1 MRLLSKK
8 TRLILAAVSL
18 LGLTLALAADF
29 TDACRLEQVSL
40 DGQLLDDWQER
51 FAMLRPGSLLDQPLD
66 SLAGLLLRERDVFRV
81 DLSYS
86 TLHTLSVRTN
96 RFTPTC
102 FVLEESTGSLRGLD
116 SRARLVPLHLPLDNW
131 EHPVLMRAR
140 TGEMFAQC
148 EDARVAMMVRQL
160 GTLRD
165 KHRDLYRLIDEI
177 DFGNDGYL
185 EVTVSGLPDRLRVC
199 AETFPADMDRF
210 VEFVTGFGPDL
221 RGVSVVDL
229 RFNSMVICTGGKT

>member
-1 MRLLSKK
+1 MRLLSRK
-8 TRLILAAVSL
+8 TMLILAAVAV
-18 LGLTLALAADF
+18 LGLTLAVAADF

-40 DGQLLDDWQER
+40 DGQPLDDWQER
-51 FAMLRPGSLLDQPLD
+51 FTMLQPESHLDQPLD
-66 SLAGLLLRERDVFRV
+66 SLAGLLLRKPDVFRV

-86 TLHTLSVRTN
+86 TLHTLEVRTN
-96 RFTPTC
+96 RFTPAC
-102 FVLEESTGSLRGLD
+102 FVLEESTGRLRGLD
-116 SRARLVPLHLPLDNW
+116 SRARLVPLHFPLDNW
-131 EHPVLMRAR
+131 EHPVFTRAR

-148 EDARVAMMVRQL
+148 KDGRVELMVRQL

-177 DFGNDGYL
+177 DFGYDGYL
-185 EVTVSGLPDRLRVC
+185 EVTVSGLPYHLQVR

-210 VEFVTGFGPDL
+210 VEFVTSFGPDL
-221 RGVSVVDL
+221 RGVSIVDL